1 MQARIDGR
9 TLRYQHRRGEL
20 LDAVGEYV
28 LDNGI
33 AALSLR
39 RVAEAVGVSHV
50 TLQHHFGSKEE
61 LVGEIVEHLLARTLI
76 PAPLYADGVPNPET
90 NATSRLRALWAHL
103 TSPPGQRDLRLFIEV
118 LGQSRF
124 QGADY
129 SPTVER
135 SIHHHLDLLK
145 AGIVGRGCPPD
156 EARAYATAFLA
167 TLRGLVLDLL
177 ATGDRERV
185 DEAFETVVANA
196 ELHAAEW
203 SAPVTT

>member
-1 MQARIDGR
+1 MQTRIDGR

-39 RVAEAVGVSHV
+39 RVADAVGVSHV

-76 PAPLYADGVPNPET
+76 PQPLYADGVPNPQT
-90 NATSRLRALWAHL
+90 DATSRLRTLWAHL
-103 TSPPGQRDLRLFIEV
+103 TSQPGQRDLCLFIEV

-129 SPTVER
+129 SPVVER
-135 SIHHHLDLLK
+135 AIHHHLDLLS
-145 AGIVGRGCPPD
+145 AGVVGRGCPQGA
-156 EARAYATAFLA
+156 ARAHATVFLA
-167 TLRGLVLDLL
+167 TLRGLVIDLL

-185 DEAFETVVANA
+185 DEAFEMVVANA

-203 SAPVTT
+203 SASLST